1 MRRLGLIQGMPAFIT
16 MWSGQFLSL
25 VGSEMTAFGLGVYV
39 YRQTGSATQFA
50 LITLFIFVPQI
61 LATVLAGVWADRY
74 DRRHLLIII
83 NVAATVASVILVAIV
98 TAGALNVWIVYVMTF
113 LFAICNATQFPPFAA
128 SVPLLVPKQHLG
140 RANGMVQF
148 ALVTSWFLAPVL
160 AASLLSVIGL
170 RAIVAIDLV
179 TFLVAIATLLL
190 IDIPQPAPTGQRR
203 SVLNEAVEGWRY
215 ILARPGLVGLLLF
228 FAVANV
234 DAGLR
239 TSLATPMVLSFASTL
254 SLGLIASAGGAA
266 VILGS
271 ILMIVWGGPKR
282 RMKLVLLAGM
292 VFGAFT
298 SLLGLAPSVP
308 LIAVATFGL
317 SFCLPLINAANA
329 AIWQATVPS
338 GMQGRVMATVRMV
351 AWSTVPI
358 VAVVAGPLADHVFNP
373 LLAADGALAGSVGRV
388 IGTGP
393 GRGIGFMFLLAGLI
407 PIVAGV
413 LAMLSRPVRTVE
425 DEGPSPVRQEQAVST
440 SAS

>member
-1 MRRLGLIQGMPAFIT
+1 
-16 MWSGQFLSL
+16 MWFGQLLSL

-50 LITLFIFVPQI
+50 LITLFIYVPQI

-74 DRRHLLIII
+74 HRRHLLIII
-83 NVAATVASVILVAIV
+83 NVAATVASVALIAIV
-98 TAGALNVWIVYVMTF
+98 TANVLNVWIVYVMTF

-148 ALVTSWFLAPVL
+148 ALVTSWFVAPVL
-160 AASLLSVIGL
+160 AALLLSVVGL
-170 RAIVAIDLV
+170 RGIVAIDLV
-179 TFLVAIATLLL
+179 TFV

-203 SVLNEAVEGWRY
+203 SVLTEAVEGWRY
-215 ILARPGLVGLLLF
+215 ILGRPGLAGLLLF

-234 DAGLR
+234 GAGLR

-282 RMKLVLLAGM
+282 RMNLVLPAGIA
-292 VFGAFT
+292 FGVFT
-298 SLLGLAPSVP
+298 SVLGLAASLP

-317 SFCLPLINAANA
+317 SFCLPVINAANA
-329 AIWQATVPS
+329 AIWQATVPA
-338 GMQGRVMATVRMV
+338 GIQGRVMATVRMV

-358 VAVVAGPLADHVFNP
+358 VGVVSGPLADHVFNP
-373 LLAADGALAGSVGRV
+373 VLAPDGALAGSVGRV

-393 GRGIGFMFLLAGLI
+393 GRGIGFMFVLAGLM
-407 PIVAGV
+407 PIAAGV
-413 LAMLSRPVRTVE
+413 LAYRSRSVRTVE
-425 DEGPSPVRQEQAVST
+425 DEGLSPIRQEQASMT